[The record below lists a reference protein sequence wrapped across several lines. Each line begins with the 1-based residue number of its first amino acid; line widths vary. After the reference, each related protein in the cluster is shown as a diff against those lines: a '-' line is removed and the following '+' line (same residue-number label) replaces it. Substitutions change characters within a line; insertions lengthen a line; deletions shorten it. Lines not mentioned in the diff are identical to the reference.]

1 MKTEEA
7 KKLLYAMSEIEDSY
21 VEETLSFEEKKQA
34 HRKRLAF
41 PVSKK
46 VLLTL
51 VACLVMGLSFYQSV
65 KVDSTLEGNP
75 YKEVPSLEAA
85 YFITGFTLKA
95 PEVKPPCTDVIYSVY
110 TNSVIE
116 ATYIT
121 EDSFESMYYIRKS
134 KRDEAIS
141 GDYNDYANTRTEKV
155 DGRVITLKGN
165 DGKWSL
171 ATWSENGYYY
181 AIGAVK
187 YPMTKE
193 DILALTKEVS

>member
-1 MKTEEA
+1 MKTEEV

-46 VLLTL
+46 VLLSL
-51 VACLVMGLSFYQSV
+51 VACLVMGLSFYQSA

-95 PEVKPPCTDVIYSVY
+95 PEVKPPYTDVIYSVY
-110 TNSVIE
+110 INSVIE

-121 EDSFESMYYIRKS
+121 EDSFESVYYIRKG

-155 DGRVITLKGN
+155 EGRVITLKGN

-181 AIGAVK
+181 ALGAVK

-193 DILALTKEVS
+193 DILALIKEVS

>member
-7 KKLLYAMSEIEDSY
+7 KKLLYAMSEIEEEY
-21 VEETLSFEEKKQA
+21 IEETLNFTQKKEP

-155 DGRVITLKGN
+155 EGRVITLKGN

-193 DILALTKEVS
+193 TILALIKEVS

>member
-46 VLLTL
+46 VLLSL

-65 KVDSTLEGNP
+65 KVDSTIEGNP

-95 PEVKPPCTDVIYSVY
+95 PEVKPPCTNVIYSVY

-141 GDYNDYANTRTEKV
+141 GDYNDYANTRMEKV
-155 DGRVITLKGN
+155 EGRVITLKGN